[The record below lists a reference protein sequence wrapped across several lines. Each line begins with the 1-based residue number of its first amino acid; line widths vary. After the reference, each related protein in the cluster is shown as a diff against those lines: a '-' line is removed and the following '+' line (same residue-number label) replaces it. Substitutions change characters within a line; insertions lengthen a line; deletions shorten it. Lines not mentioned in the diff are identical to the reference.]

1 MEKIEKD
8 FDNVNKH
15 ITRLSSDFNKDILKK
30 KKEFDSLV
38 KNIQRKGEVSILADS
53 KLKSLE
59 LNISVLDK
67 QISSLNEDI
76 ISRKKSRDSMSDKTT
91 EITEL
96 ERKREVVLS
105 ETKKISMER
114 DSIILSVNNISKE
127 LRELQNYIDKLGHQ
141 RVALMDEMESIN
153 KQISIKDDI
162 LGEKERRIL
171 PLNNE
176 ISKKQNFILELNSS
190 YIQKEKKFDVLMI
203 STKNLEKRSID
214 LEFDI
219 KTANEKLKED
229 LSKLEIV
236 KMEFGLEKN
245 QLKHQEDR
253 LISIK
258 KDILQTI
265 LNNKSHI
272 ESKKIADLIKSVE
285 DVKKS

>member
-30 KKEFDSLV
+30 KKEFDSLI

-114 DSIILSVNNISKE
+114 DSIILSVNNTSKE

-141 RVALMDEMESIN
+141 RVAIMDEMESIS

-176 ISKKQNFILELNSS
+176 ISKKQNFISELNSS

>member
-76 ISRKKSRDSMSDKTT
+76 ISRKKSRDIMSDKTT

-105 ETKKISMER
+105 KTKKLSMER
-114 DSIILSVNNISKE
+114 DSIILSVNNTSKE
-127 LRELQNYIDKLGHQ
+127 LRELQNHIDKLGHQ

-162 LGEKERRIL
+162 LGEKERIIL

-176 ISKKQNFILELNSS
+176 ISKKQNFISELNSS
-190 YIQKEKKFDVLMI
+190 YAQKEKKFDVIMI

-229 LSKLEIV
+229 LSKLERV
-236 KMEFGLEKN
+236 KREFGLEKN